1 MNGADFV
8 CEYLVLGLRLDRLH
22 PGLVDSFTGDRAL
35 RRAVDNEP
43 RQHPAAP
50 AERAAQLRRE
60 LAGTDL
66 HPTRKRFDGGARFR
80 TAAVA

>member
-1 MNGADFV
+1 MV
-8 CEYLVLGLRLDRLH
+8 REYLVLGLRLDRLH

-43 RQHPAAP
+43 KPHPAAL
-50 AERAAQLRRE
+50 ASQAAQLRRE

-66 HPTRKRFDGGARFR
+66 HPTRKRFDVGARFR
-80 TAAVA
+80 TTAVA